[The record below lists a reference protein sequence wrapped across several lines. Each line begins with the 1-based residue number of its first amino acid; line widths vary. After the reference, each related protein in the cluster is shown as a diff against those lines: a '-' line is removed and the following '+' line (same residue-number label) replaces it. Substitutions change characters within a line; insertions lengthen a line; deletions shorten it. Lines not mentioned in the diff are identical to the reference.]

1 MNEGNYRS
9 YKNMIITGKCCKQ
22 HIEMSTVKKVLLK
35 IELRSEYNDNNNNN
49 NNMTSLHQIHP
60 VNRKLRPS
68 EIIDEAKY
76 DDTDSDSE
84 DNLVIVGKQNRFS
97 VRNSFTYFS
106 TRLRSFVKDSF
117 VYSSR
122 RVELSNES
130 HPVESNMNEFQ
141 EADNKNKIFKT
152 ISSVGI
158 MTGFILLVAFG
169 I

>member
-1 MNEGNYRS
+1 
-9 YKNMIITGKCCKQ
+9 MISTGTSP
-22 HIEMSTVKKVLLK
+22 IINNEMSTVKKVLFK

-106 TRLRSFVKDSF
+106 TRLRSFV
-117 VYSSR
+117 YSSR